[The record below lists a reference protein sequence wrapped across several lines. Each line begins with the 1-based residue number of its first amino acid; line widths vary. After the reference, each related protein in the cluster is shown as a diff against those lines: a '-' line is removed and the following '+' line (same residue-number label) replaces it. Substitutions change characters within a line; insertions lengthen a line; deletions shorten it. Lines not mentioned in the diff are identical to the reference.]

1 MATFLLSEFHR
12 LSPLGSGVILETGAP
27 FCTCLVLSRKITQ
40 GFINQQPVLRK
51 QNKFKLV
58 DVLCFN
64 PPTHLSLYILQ
75 SCGKSSSIWL
85 MILKF
90 CTKWKSQV
98 SNLCTHQ
105 TGVLYK
111 HWQGWINGY
120 LSKVII
126 RDLTSFTCLFICY
139 KVWSFGAWM
148 DLYYCWVSCA
158 GSSWPLISPNW
169 ALQLNDQFLPLFS
182 SVQFS
187 QSVMFDSLQLHR
199 LHFHCSA
206 QNSLHFGQQTEPGP
220 TVLPMLDAS
229 SQPSWIAVDLN
240 QHSYQELEVSGWGR
254 NVGFPWKTLA
264 SMGAVGKPSG
274 LVYLWLRV
282 LCSFLGRKWANLM
295 HRPLI

>member
-1 MATFLLSEFHR
+1 
-12 LSPLGSGVILETGAP
+12 
-27 FCTCLVLSRKITQ
+27 
-40 GFINQQPVLRK
+40 
-51 QNKFKLV
+51 
-58 DVLCFN
+58 
-64 PPTHLSLYILQ
+64 
-75 SCGKSSSIWL
+75 
-85 MILKF
+85 
-90 CTKWKSQV
+90 
-98 SNLCTHQ
+98 
-105 TGVLYK
+105 
-111 HWQGWINGY
+111 
-120 LSKVII
+120 
-126 RDLTSFTCLFICY
+126 
-139 KVWSFGAWM
+139 M

-254 NVGFPWKTLA
+254 NVGFPWKTPA